1 MACGHWP
8 PRLQPWPQN
17 NFGPPNIGPPPT
29 TDPHPATDPPTLSP
43 PPFGRGGCCRL
54 NQPATA
60 PLQKIFKVHGGSVVD
75 QFSRQQPPSLS
86 EGGFVVGR
94 FSRQQPPSHSEGGS
108 VVGQFSRQQPPSL
121 SDGGSVVGQFSRH
134 QPPSLFTLCY
144 IRERGRD
151 KLLFFK
157 YVIQ

>member
-1 MACGHWP
+1 MRLWP

-60 PLQKIFKVHGGSVVD
+60 PLPKNFKVHGGTGVD
-75 QFSRQQPPSLS
+75 
-86 EGGFVVGR
+86 
-94 FSRQQPPSHSEGGS
+94 
-108 VVGQFSRQQPPSL
+108 QFSRQQPPSL
-121 SDGGSVVGQFSRH
+121 SDGGTVVGQFSRQ
-134 QPPSLFTLCY
+134 QPPLVYVVLHHRTWPGQIILFLICTVYLILTAECWAGM
-144 IRERGRD
+144 EATA
-151 KLLFFK
+151 
-157 YVIQ
+157 